1 MSKEIQLTE
10 KHSKTIFHP
19 LLLNI
24 YPIKN
29 DSYAIVP
36 NLILNN
42 NSINTIEDY
51 KYTSNSNTKNNIVNN
66 FDKIFNSNEY
76 FLMCSLNI
84 KNIEDVFPVLDN
96 LINAKNENQTINFII
111 NVIMSVFYN
120 DIDDIQTDKFVDFY
134 IKYLEKYYK
143 VKVEYKNIF
152 KIIRVNLN
160 KFINNNLIDKDEN
173 KHNNNN
179 EIHSNIIN
187 NILLK

>member
-1 MSKEIQLTE
+1 MSQEIQLTE

-42 NSINTIEDY
+42 TNTIEDY
-51 KYTSNSNTKNNIVNN
+51 KYTSNSNITNNIVNN
-66 FDKIFNSNEY
+66 FEKIFNSNEY

-84 KNIEDVFPVLDN
+84 TNIDDVFPLLDN
-96 LINAKNENQTINFII
+96 LIGAKNKNETIDFIM
-111 NVIMSVFYN
+111 NLIMSVFYN
-120 DIDDIQTDKFVDFY
+120 KIDDIHTDKFVEFY
-134 IKYLEKYYK
+134 IKYLQKYYK
-143 VKVEYKNIF
+143 TNVEYKNIF
-152 KIIRVNLN
+152 KIIRVNLSN
-160 KFINNNLIDKDEN
+160 LVNNNLIDDKKQN
-173 KHNNNN
+173 MIN